1 MLSVVVGVCAV
12 VVVAVVNEESVAA
25 EVEPMPPVG
34 ATLSIHSR
42 HMPN

>member
-1 MLSVVVGVCAV
+1 MLSVVVGVCA